1 VVIVEKDI
9 MADIKKYQKA
19 EKLKKWRDEV
29 QPIPWYFDGLENL
42 CNRIH
47 PEKQILQ
54 VSDIQQLSHDTKLY
68 RLISVNPNK
77 LLAPFRAGQYIGLTV
92 EINGVR
98 TSRAFSLVSSP
109 NQLAYYELGIK
120 RKEEGFVSPY
130 IFDNIKVGDILEA
143 TEPMGNLYYNRI
155 FHGKDLIFIAGGS
168 GITPFISMLRNISER
183 MLPLNVWLIF
193 GCLTEKDILFRE
205 ELQDILSRRSN
216 IRVKYILSEPGS
228 GWTGACGFITMEE
241 ILNEI
246 GSAGNKYFY
255 VVGNR
260 PMYFFI
266 EEQLKAMGVP
276 RHRIIYEA
284 FGVPDDIT
292 GVIGWPEN
300 IDASKKVNITVEFI
314 KQGKKQKDTFEVQCT
329 EPILNSLEREKELG
343 LEINNGC
350 RSGECALCRTKL
362 VSGKVFIPPEV
373 IIRELDQE
381 FGFIHPCVSYPLTDI
396 HLDLTQT

>member
-1 VVIVEKDI
+1 MEKDL
-9 MADIKKYQKA
+9 MADVKKYQKA

-29 QPIPWYFDGLENL
+29 QPVPWYFDGLENL

-54 VSDIQQLSHDTKLY
+54 VSDIEHLSHDTKLY
-68 RLISVNPNK
+68 RLISANPNK
-77 LLAPFRAGQYIGLTV
+77 LLAPFRAGQYIGLTT

-130 IFDNIKVGDILEA
+130 ILDNIKIDDILEA

-155 FHGKDLIFIAGGS
+155 FHGKDLVFIAGGS

-183 MLPLNVWLIF
+183 MLPFNVWLIF

-205 ELQDILSRRSN
+205 ELKDIQARRLN
-216 IRVKYILSEPGS
+216 IRIKYILSEPGP
-228 GWTGACGFITMEE
+228 GWDGACGFITKEE

-246 GSAGNKYFY
+246 GSVDNKYFY

-260 PMYFFI
+260 SIYFFI
-266 EEQLKAMGVP
+266 EEQLKAMSVP

-292 GVIGWPEN
+292 EVMGWPED
-300 IDASKKVNITVEFI
+300 IDSSKKISITVEFI
-314 KQGKKQKDTFEVQCT
+314 KQGKKQKETFEAQCT

-343 LEINNGC
+343 LKINNGC

-362 VSGKVFIPPEV
+362 VFGKVFIPPEI
-373 IIRELDQE
+373 IIREIDQE

>member
-1 VVIVEKDI
+1 MEKDI

-47 PEKQILQ
+47 PENQILQ
-54 VSDIQQLSHDTKLY
+54 VSDIEQLSHDTKLY
-68 RLISVNPNK
+68 RFISANPNK

-92 EINGVR
+92 EFNGVR

-120 RKEEGFVSPY
+120 RKEGGFVSPH
-130 IFDNIKVGDILEA
+130 ILDNIKIGDILEA

-155 FHGKDLIFIAGGS
+155 FHGKDLVFIAGGS

-193 GCLTEKDILFRE
+193 GCLSEKDILFRE
-205 ELQDILSRRSN
+205 ELQDIQARRSN

-241 ILNEI
+241 ILKEI
-246 GSAGNKYFY
+246 GSADNKYFY

-260 PMYFFI
+260 PMYLFI

-276 RHRIIYEA
+276 KHRIIYEA

-292 GVIGWPEN
+292 EVMGWPKD
-300 IDASKKVNITVEFI
+300 IDASKKVSITVEII
-314 KQGKKQKDTFEVQCT
+314 KQGKKHKETFEVQCT

-343 LEINNGC
+343 LEINNSC
-350 RSGECALCRTKL
+350 RSGACALCRTKL
-362 VSGKVFIPPEV
+362 TSGKVFVPPEV
-373 IIRELDQE
+373 IIREIDQE
-381 FGFIHPCVSYPLTDI
+381 YGFIHPCVSYPLTDI

>member
-1 VVIVEKDI
+1 MEKDI

-68 RLISVNPNK
+68 RFISANPNK

-92 EINGVR
+92 EINRVR

-109 NQLAYYELGIK
+109 NQVAYYELGIK

-130 IFDNIKVGDILEA
+130 ILDNIKVGDILEA

-155 FHGKDLIFIAGGS
+155 FHGKDLVFIAGGS

-193 GCLTEKDILFRE
+193 GCLSEKDILFRE
-205 ELQDILSRRSN
+205 ELQDIQARRSN

-241 ILNEI
+241 ILDEI
-246 GSAGNKYFY
+246 GSADNKYFY

-266 EEQLKAMGVP
+266 EEQLKAMDLP

-292 GVIGWPEN
+292 EVMGWPED
-300 IDASKKVNITVEFI
+300 IDASKKVSITVEFI
-314 KQGKKQKDTFEVQCT
+314 KQGKKHKETFKVQCT

-343 LEINNGC
+343 LEINNSC
-350 RSGECALCRTKL
+350 RSGACALCRTKL
-362 VSGKVFIPPEV
+362 VSGKIFIPPEV
-373 IIRELDQE
+373 IIREIDQE

>member
-1 VVIVEKDI
+1 MEKDI

-29 QPIPWYFDGLENL
+29 QPVPWYFDGLENL

-68 RLISVNPNK
+68 RLISANPNK

-109 NQLAYYELGIK
+109 NQLAYYELAIK
-120 RKEEGFVSPY
+120 RKEGGFVSPH
-130 IFDNIKVGDILEA
+130 ILDNIKIGDILEA

-155 FHGKDLIFIAGGS
+155 FHGKDLVFIAGGS

-193 GCLTEKDILFRE
+193 GCLSEKDILFRE
-205 ELQDILSRRSN
+205 ELQDIQARRSN

-241 ILNEI
+241 ILKEI
-246 GSAGNKYFY
+246 GSADNKYFY

-260 PMYFFI
+260 PMYLFI

-276 RHRIIYEA
+276 KHRIIYEA

-292 GVIGWPEN
+292 EVMGWPKN
-300 IDASKKVNITVEFI
+300 IDASKKVSITVEII
-314 KQGKKQKDTFEVQCT
+314 KQGKKHKETFEVQCT

-343 LEINNGC
+343 LEINNSC
-350 RSGECALCRTKL
+350 RSGACALCRTKL
-362 VSGKVFIPPEV
+362 VSGKVFVPPEV
-373 IIRELDQE
+373 IIREIDQE
-381 FGFIHPCVSYPLTDI
+381 YGFIHPCVSYPLTDI

>member
-1 VVIVEKDI
+1 MEKDI
-9 MADIKKYQKA
+9 MTDVKKYQKA

-47 PEKQILQ
+47 PEKQTLQ
-54 VSDIQQLSHDTKLY
+54 VSDIEQLSHDTKLY
-68 RLISVNPNK
+68 RLISANPNK

-120 RKEEGFVSPY
+120 RKEGGFVSPY
-130 IFDNIKVGDILEA
+130 ILDNIKFGDILEA

-155 FHGKDLIFIAGGS
+155 FHGKDLVFIAGGS
-168 GITPFISMLRNISER
+168 GITPFISMLKNISER

-205 ELQDILSRRSN
+205 ELQDIQARRPN

-228 GWTGACGFITMEE
+228 GWTGACGFITKEE

-246 GSAGNKYFY
+246 GSIDNKYFY

-260 PMYFFI
+260 AMYFFI

-292 GVIGWPEN
+292 GVMGWPED
-300 IDASKKVNITVEFI
+300 IDASKKVIITVEFI
-314 KQGKKQKDTFEVQCT
+314 KQGKKQKETFKAQCT
-329 EPILNSLEREKELG
+329 EPILNSLERERELG
-343 LEINNGC
+343 LQINNGC
-350 RSGECALCRTKL
+350 RSGQCALCRTKL
-362 VSGKVFIPPEV
+362 ISGKVFVPPEV
-373 IIRELDQE
+373 IIREIDQE
-381 FGFIHPCVSYPLTDI
+381 FGFIHSCVSYPLTDI

>member
-1 VVIVEKDI
+1 MEKDI

-29 QPIPWYFDGLENL
+29 QPIPWYYDGLENL

-68 RLISVNPNK
+68 RFISANPNK
-77 LLAPFRAGQYIGLTV
+77 LLAPFRAGQYIGLSI

-130 IFDNIKVGDILEA
+130 ILDNIKIGDILEA
-143 TEPMGNLYYNRI
+143 TEPMGNLYYNQI
-155 FHGKDLIFIAGGS
+155 FHGKDLVFIAGGS
-168 GITPFISMLRNISER
+168 GITPFISMVRNISER

-193 GCLTEKDILFRE
+193 GCLSEKDILFRK
-205 ELQDILSRRSN
+205 ELQDIQSRRSN
-216 IRVKYILSEPGS
+216 IKIKYILSEPGTE
-228 GWTGACGFITMEE
+228 WTGTCGFITKEE

-246 GSAGNKYFY
+246 GSADNKYFY

-292 GVIGWPEN
+292 EVIGWPED
-300 IDASKKVNITVEFI
+300 IDASKKVGITVEFI
-314 KQGKKQKDTFEVQCT
+314 KQGKKQKETFLAQCT

-362 VSGKVFIPPEV
+362 VSGKVFVPPEV
-373 IIRELDQE
+373 IIREIDQE
-381 FGFIHPCVSYPLTDI
+381 FGFIHPCVSYPLTEI

>member
-1 VVIVEKDI
+1 MPFDQLLVR
-9 MADIKKYQKA
+9 KYHI
-19 EKLKKWRDEV
+19 R
-29 QPIPWYFDGLENL
+29 Y
-42 CNRIH
+42 

-68 RLISVNPNK
+68 RFVSANPNK

-120 RKEEGFVSPY
+120 RKEGGFVSPY
-130 IFDNIKVGDILEA
+130 ILDNIKVGDILEA
-143 TEPMGNLYYNRI
+143 TEPMGNLYYNRV
-155 FHGKDLIFIAGGS
+155 FHGKDLVFIAGGS

-183 MLPLNVWLIF
+183 MVALNVWLIF
-193 GCLTEKDILFRE
+193 GCLSEKDILFRE
-205 ELQDILSRRSN
+205 ELYDIQSRRSN
-216 IRVKYILSEPGS
+216 IRVKFILSEPGS
-228 GWTGACGFITMEE
+228 EWIGACGFITKEE
-241 ILNEI
+241 ILKEI
-246 GSAGNKYFY
+246 GSADKKYFY

-292 GVIGWPEN
+292 EVMGWPVD

-314 KQGKKQKDTFEVQCT
+314 KQGKRQKETFEAQCI

-362 VSGKVFIPPEV
+362 VSGKVFVPPEV
-373 IIRELDQE
+373 IIREIDQE

-396 HLDLTQT
+396 HLEIQS

>member
-1 VVIVEKDI
+1 MEKDI

-29 QPIPWYFDGLENL
+29 QPVPWYFDGLENL

-68 RLISVNPNK
+68 RFISANPNK

-120 RKEEGFVSPY
+120 RKEGGFVSPH
-130 IFDNIKVGDILEA
+130 ILDNIKIGDILEA

-155 FHGKDLIFIAGGS
+155 FHGKDLVFIAGGS

-205 ELQDILSRRSN
+205 ELQDIQARRSN

-241 ILNEI
+241 ILKEI
-246 GSAGNKYFY
+246 GSADNKYFY

-260 PMYFFI
+260 PMYLFI

-276 RHRIIYEA
+276 KHCIIYEA

-292 GVIGWPEN
+292 EVMGWPKD
-300 IDASKKVNITVEFI
+300 IDASKKVSITVEII
-314 KQGKKQKDTFEVQCT
+314 KQGKKHKETFEVQCT

-343 LEINNGC
+343 LEINNSC
-350 RSGECALCRTKL
+350 RSGACALCRTKL
-362 VSGKVFIPPEV
+362 VSGKVFVPPEV
-373 IIRELDQE
+373 IIREIDQE
-381 FGFIHPCVSYPLTDI
+381 YGFIHPCVSYPLTDI

>member
-1 VVIVEKDI
+1 MEKDI

-68 RLISVNPNK
+68 RFISANPNK
-77 LLAPFRAGQYIGLTV
+77 LLAPFRAGQYIGLSV

-120 RKEEGFVSPY
+120 RKERGFVSPY
-130 IFDNIKVGDILEA
+130 ILDNIKVGDILEA

-155 FHGKDLIFIAGGS
+155 FHGKDLVFIAGGS

-193 GCLTEKDILFRE
+193 GCLTEKDILFRN
-205 ELQDILSRRSN
+205 ELQDIQSRRPN
-216 IRVKYILSEPGS
+216 VRIKYILSEPES
-228 GWTGACGFITMEE
+228 GWDGACGFITKEE

-246 GSAGNKYFY
+246 GSADNKYFY

-276 RHRIIYEA
+276 RHHIIYEA

-292 GVIGWPEN
+292 GVIGWPEK
-300 IDASKKVNITVEFI
+300 IDASKKVSIIVEFI
-314 KQGKKQKDTFEVQCT
+314 KQGKKRKETFEAQCT

-343 LEINNGC
+343 LEINNSC
-350 RSGECALCRTKL
+350 RSGACALCRTKL
-362 VSGKVFIPPEV
+362 VSGEVFVPSEV
-373 IIRELDQE
+373 IIREIDQE